1 MTTATHAR
9 PEASEFAPFYSTYIG
24 SVPDGNIVELM
35 RQEGRDLAK
44 TFADI
49 PDSKGG
55 HRYAEG
61 KWSVREVLGHMI
73 DAERIFTYR
82 LLRIARGDETPLA
95 SFDQDAYVRTSGAES
110 RTVAHLVK
118 EMLAV
123 RDSTVLMLESLS
135 PNAWSQRGTASEKTI
150 SVRALAYVAA
160 GHSRHHM
167 RILHESYGI

>member
-24 SVPDGNIVELM
+24 AVPDGNIVELM
-35 RQEGRDLAK
+35 REEGRDLAK
-44 TFADI
+44 TLADI
-49 PDSKGG
+49 PESKGG

-73 DAERIFTYR
+73 DAERIFSYR

-95 SFDQDAYVRTSGAES
+95 SFDQDEYVRTSGADS
-110 RTVAHLVK
+110 RTVAHLAK
-118 EMLAV
+118 EMVAV

-135 PNAWSQRGTASEKTI
+135 PNAWSKRGTASGKPI